1 MFNQFSNIRSKICN
15 TDNHGLR
22 FNHSLNL
29 GKMTQ
34 YLINIT
40 IKKDGAAIVGN
51 SLSFGEGQSCDEK
64 TISSVLS
71 RYKLNIIFITLAEGD
86 FQVFG
91 NS

>member
-29 GKMTQ
+29 EKMTQ

-40 IKKDGAAIVGN
+40 IKKMVQLLLAIHFLLVKVN
-51 SLSFGEGQSCDEK
+51 RVMKKLFP
-64 TISSVLS
+64 L
-71 RYKLNIIFITLAEGD
+71 YYPAKLNIIFITLAEGD
-86 FQVFG
+86 FQVFRK
-91 NS
+91 